1 MTTTDIQHYENQRN
15 LGSYRSTEWMSLG
28 NCRLVEPD
36 KARKICSTCPVRDHC
51 LEYALSEQIE
61 HGVWGGMS
69 ERARRRLKSQRRA
82 A

>member
-1 MTTTDIQHYENQRN
+1 
-15 LGSYRSTEWMSLG
+15 
-28 NCRLVEPD
+28 
-36 KARKICSTCPVRDHC
+36 